1 MEMTIS
7 LVFTAIG
14 AQQQLPAKVFDDQ
27 SPVRLA

>member
-14 AQQQLPAKVFDDQ
+14 VQQQLPANVFDDQ
-27 SPVRLA
+27 SPVQLA